1 MGRSLLVFCR
11 PDCARGLPERTVFS
25 FQYYRQI
32 DYMLGQNRVRACVA
46 GRILAGDEQAA
57 AKGGA
62 NISGIGYPRV
72 SH

>member
-1 MGRSLLVFCR
+1 M
-11 PDCARGLPERTVFS
+11 FS

>member
-1 MGRSLLVFCR
+1 MGRSLLAFCR
-11 PDCARGLPERTVFS
+11 PDCAHGLLERTVFPS
-25 FQYYRQI
+25 NITGKSTKCWVRTV
-32 DYMLGQNRVRACVA
+32 VRACVA

-62 NISGIGYPRV
+62 KISGIGYPRV